1 MILPISLKTLANA
14 LGILLLIALVAPFV
28 VYAVPGVIGAEHG
41 FVVLTASMTP
51 AIAPGDVVI
60 VDERD
65 PATIAEGDVITFVR
79 GDNEVPVTHRVIGV
93 TTSGGDIAFETQGDA
108 NGGPDASLV
117 PGGNVLGV
125 VAVTIPYI
133 GYVIQFGDSPA
144 GFALL
149 VVAPL
154 GLLLISELRSLV
166 RNRDGGSPRN
176 GSDAESEREG
186 DADASGAIDDGEA
199 SPAAAATDPDP
210 AGITVDTVVGAGAVL
225 ALFVPYS
232 AYAALQLRTTVSYSV
247 AIATAVLCLC
257 AIAIWVGETGTG
269 DRSGSRT
276 AAEAESRGDPGIG
289 DDSTGRDDQDDGI
302 DEDDEDDV
310 VDPIVQAASAGAP
323 DDPTAVTDGSG
334 EVDR

>member
-1 MILPISLKTLANA
+1 MNLPISLKTLANA

-65 PATIAEGDVITFVR
+65 PAAIAEGDVITFVR
-79 GDNEVPVTHRVIGV
+79 GDNEVPVTHRVIDV
-93 TTSGGDIAFETQGDA
+93 TTSGGGIAFETQGDA

-117 PGGNVLGV
+117 PAGNVLGV

-133 GYVIQFGDSPA
+133 GHVIQFGDSPA
-144 GFALL
+144 GFALI
-149 VVAPL
+149 VVVPF

-166 RNRDGGSPRN
+166 RNRNGGSPRS
-176 GSDAESEREG
+176 GSDAEPARG
-186 DADASGAIDDGEA
+186 DEADGRSATDEA
-199 SPAAAATDPDP
+199 EAPLVAATTDPDP
-210 AGITVDTVVGAGAVL
+210 AGITVDTVVGAGTVL

-232 AYAALQLRTTVSYSV
+232 AYVALQLRTTVSYSV

-257 AIAIWVGETGTG
+257 ALAIRAGETGTG
-269 DRSGSRT
+269 DRSDSRT
-276 AAEAESRGDPGIG
+276 AAEAEGWGDPEAEN
-289 DDSTGRDDQDDGI
+289 DSTGQ
-302 DEDDEDDV
+302 DDEDDF
-310 VDPIVQAASAGAP
+310 VDPVVQAASAGSP

-334 EVDR
+334 EGDR

>member
-1 MILPISLKTLANA
+1 MNLPISLKTLANA

-28 VYAVPGVIGAEHG
+28 VYAVPAVVGAEYG

-65 PATIAEGDVITFVR
+65 PAAIAPGDVITFTR
-79 GDNEVPVTHRVIGV
+79 GDNEVPVTHRVIDV
-93 TTSGGDIAFETQGDA
+93 TTSGGGIAFETQGDA
-108 NGGPDASLV
+108 NEGPDASLV

-149 VVAPL
+149 VVVPL
-154 GLLLISELRSLV
+154 GLLLVSELLSLV
-166 RNRDGGSPRN
+166 RNRNRGSLRS
-176 GSDAESEREG
+176 GSDAGSAGG
-186 DADASGAIDDGEA
+186 DEADGSGTANEA
-199 SPAAAATDPDP
+199 EAPLAAATADPDP
-210 AGITVDTVVGAGAVL
+210 TGITVDTVVGAGAAL

-232 AYAALQLRTTVSYSV
+232 VYVALQLRTTVTFSV
-247 AIATAVLCLC
+247 AIATTVLCLC
-257 AIAIWVGETGTG
+257 ALAIWAGESGVL
-269 DRSGSRT
+269 DRSGSR
-276 AAEAESRGDPGIG
+276 AGADP
-289 DDSTGRDDQDDGI
+289 
-302 DEDDEDDV
+302 EDDR
-310 VDPIVQAASAGAP
+310 G
-323 DDPTAVTDGSG
+323 DPTAVTDGSG